1 MREEILSKREPGLYV
16 WGISQSL
23 QIVKGT
29 KIRIF
34 IFREV
39 WSGEKAKDM
48 AGQPSVT
55 VPEGVKVHSIQLHSR
70 IFEEIKYVTD
80 ELFQIS

>member
-34 IFREV
+34 TFREV

-55 VPEGVKVHSIQLHSR
+55 VPEA
-70 IFEEIKYVTD
+70 
-80 ELFQIS
+80 